1 MNLLSKIH
9 NTYIHTSYLSQ
20 EETATRAK
28 LILNTYLTVV
38 CFAFSYSGISI
49 LIEFQVGLYSTL
61 ILGFSYLFVPFL
73 LRTPNKLDILV
84 HFFLLNSSISAI
96 ILIYYSGGLFSAVTP
111 WLAITPIVALLLI
124 GRKVAWFW
132 TIVMVL
138 AVYGFAIPM
147 YSGQEFLME
156 FNAEWAIPF
165 DAMALS
171 GFILVVFL
179 CNLIFEGEKNDAVK
193 IVQKNNIILKEQQ
206 EEIAQQNNVLKFQQ
220 VEITEKNEEL
230 NQTNEELSSNL
241 EIIQNQNKQI
251 RKYNEE
257 VKASIMYASR
267 IQTALLPFDNHL
279 KEYFGD
285 NFFVLYKPR
294 DIVSGDFYWC
304 EEVNGSIILA
314 VADCTGHGVPGAFMS
329 MLGSMGLNSIVFQDN
344 NFESNKIL
352 NALHHYIFQALRQDK
367 SDSRD
372 GMDIAIIVM
381 NPTIKTVEYSG
392 AMNPLYYV
400 QKDEFI
406 QIKAD
411 GKPIGGGQYGTER
424 DFSKHYIDT
433 SLPATLYLST
443 DGYQDQFGGKDK
455 RKFMTGN
462 FKLLLKQIHIE
473 PLSKQKMV
481 LDSTIDA
488 WMQEGN
494 ESQIDDIL
502 VIGVQV

>member
-1 MNLLSKIH
+1 MTNTIQAAFEETLQQNSIKLHRIMVWAAVVIVPGFSLLDYYLAPQHWGELLILRLFVAILCYSSIIIQKKMQFRSEFVAYTCCLSVFLFVNFLCMRVPS
-9 NTYIHTSYLSQ
+9 NTVFLFHINSASAILGYSILVLWHWKHYLITIAISLIAYLS
-20 EETATRAK
+20 
-28 LILNTYLTVV
+28 
-38 CFAFSYSGISI
+38 
-49 LIEFQVGLYSTL
+49 
-61 ILGFSYLFVPFL
+61 
-73 LRTPNKLDILV
+73 
-84 HFFLLNSSISAI
+84 FFLIFRSSSLN
-96 ILIYYSGGLFSAVTP
+96 LIDTIVQGGAVY
-111 WLAITPIVALLLI
+111 WIVA
-124 GRKVAWFW
+124 
-132 TIVMVL
+132 VL
-138 AVYGFAIPM
+138 SIF
-147 YSGQEFLME
+147 
-156 FNAEWAIPF
+156 
-165 DAMALS
+165 
-171 GFILVVFL
+171 LVVFRYNSFSNEFIL
-179 CNLIFEGEKNDAVK
+179 RHKLSISNEEIK
-193 IVQKNNIILKEQQ
+193 QKNQ
-206 EEIAQQNNVLKFQQ
+206 ELSFQKL
-220 VEITEKNEEL
+220 EITEKNEEL

-241 EIIQNQNKQI
+241 EVIQSQNKQI

-267 IQTALLPFDNHL
+267 IQTALLPFDNRL

-304 EEVNGSIILA
+304 EDVSGSIILA

-329 MLGSMGLNSIVFQDN
+329 MLGSMGLNSIVFQEN

-372 GMDIAIIVM
+372 GMDIAIIVI

-400 QKDEFI
+400 QKDEFM

-411 GKPIGGGQYGTER
+411 GKPIGGGQYGTKR
-424 DFSKHYIDT
+424 DFSKHYIDA

-462 FKLLLKQIHIE
+462 FKRLLQQIYIE

-481 LDSTIDA
+481 LDSTIEA
-488 WMQEGN
+488 WMKEGN
-494 ESQIDDIL
+494 ENQIDDIL
-502 VIGVQV
+502 IIGVQVS